1 MSDTDQLPLE
11 CISRIS
17 MTDENKIIEISFD
30 HYMKKLDFLCDNIGL
45 SIRGNIICDVEITNK
60 FSRVL
65 DHFGFQDGETNSIS
79 INQEVVKDLI
89 LSIMKKIKNSVI

>member
-11 CISRIS
+11 CISRVS

-60 FSRVL
+60 FNRVL